1 MVTTQEIKKV
11 ILDLLSCD
19 KTKISKKNK
28 KALLSLLRDLD
39 ENNSKKSKK
48 KITEC
53 EWYKILIDIITTL
66 AQIASSITNYI
77 YESG

>member
-28 KALLSLLRDLD
+28 KALLSLLKDLD
-39 ENNSKKSKK
+39 ENDSEKSKK

-66 AQIASSITNYI
+66 AQIASSITNYV

>member
-1 MVTTQEIKKV
+1 VVTTQEIKKV

-28 KALLSLLRDLD
+28 KALLSLLKDLD
-39 ENNSKKSKK
+39 ENDSEKSKK

-66 AQIASSITNYI
+66 AQIASSITNYV

>member
-28 KALLSLLRDLD
+28 KALLSLLKDLD
-39 ENNSKKSKK
+39 ENDSKKSKK

-66 AQIASSITNYI
+66 AQIASSITNYV